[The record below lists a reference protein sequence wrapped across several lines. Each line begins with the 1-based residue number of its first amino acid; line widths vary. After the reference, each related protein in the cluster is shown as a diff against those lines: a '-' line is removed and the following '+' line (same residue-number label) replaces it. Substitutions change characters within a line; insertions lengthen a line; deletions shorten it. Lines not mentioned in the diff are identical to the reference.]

1 MELLGIFIT
10 CCMSVLSPFSGLSSE
25 EKLHGCAPSPNCTS
39 SASWKYNFIHYT
51 NPIKYHYSQKEAFQR
66 LHSYLQNS
74 ENVHLEEVKPLS
86 YIRATYFTKVLRFP
100 DRIELFFPSNRK
112 KEIQV
117 RSHSWLGFWD
127 FFANR
132 RRIHRFRK
140 IIHSQTPPRADTL
153 F

>member
-10 CCMSVLSPFSGLSSE
+10 CCMSVLSPFSGITSD
-25 EKLHGCAPSPNCTS
+25 EKLHGCTPSPNCVS
-39 SASWKYNFIHYT
+39 SASWRYNFIHYT
-51 NPIKYHYSQKEAFQR
+51 SPIKYQYSQKEAFQR

-74 ENVHLEEVKPLS
+74 ENVYLEEVRPLK

-100 DRIELFFPSNRK
+100 DRIELFFPSHTK
-112 KEIQV
+112 KEIHV

-132 RRIHRFRK
+132 RRIQRFRK
-140 IIHSQTPPRADTL
+140 IIQSQTSPQSDTL